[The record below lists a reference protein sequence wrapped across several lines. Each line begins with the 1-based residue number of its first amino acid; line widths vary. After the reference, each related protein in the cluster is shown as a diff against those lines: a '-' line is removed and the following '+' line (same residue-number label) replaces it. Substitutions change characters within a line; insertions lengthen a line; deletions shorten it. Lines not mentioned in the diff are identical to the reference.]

1 MKLSQFK
8 LASIGALALLLSA
21 CQTPV
26 KHETMKQNENIRIA
40 SFNVSMEALN
50 YLPPGENPTG
60 SELNS
65 ALLSQ
70 HQQIK
75 NVAEI
80 IQRTNADIIL
90 LNEFDYIAK
99 PENGIELFLNRYLSK
114 SQRGATP
121 IDYPYYYYSTVNTGE
136 PLNFTDDRTQK
147 NNPSNHGFGYF
158 PGHFAMVLLSKYPI
172 DHDNIRTFQHF
183 LWKDMPNALQPIDPS
198 TNAPWYDDAVWQQL
212 RLSSKSHWDIPVK
225 VNDEVVHILASHPT
239 PPVFDGEEDRNGK
252 RNHDEV
258 RFWLDYISA
267 DNGNYIYDDNKKL
280 AGLGDNKRFVIVGD
294 LNASP
299 TEGDAINQ
307 AITSLVNNK
316 LIININT
323 PKSEGGQLHSPD
335 IEHAAYHTAAWRMR
349 ADYVLPSKAGF
360 ISNQSGV
367 YWPIESHELHR
378 LVKDRKASSD
388 HRLVWHD
395 LTIIPL
401 SKTNIEQ

>member
-1 MKLSQFK
+1 MKLSLFK
-8 LASIGALALLLSA
+8 LVSIGALVLLLSA
-21 CQTPV
+21 CQTSV
-26 KHETMKQNENIRIA
+26 KHETMKRNENIRVA

-50 YLPPGENPTG
+50 YLPPGESPTG

-99 PENGIELFLNRYLSK
+99 PENGIELFLNRYLAK
-114 SQRGATP
+114 SQRGAPP
-121 IDYPYYYYSTVNTGE
+121 IDYPYYYYATVNTGE
-136 PLNFTDDRTQK
+136 PLNFTDDRPLK
-147 NNPSNHGFGYF
+147 NNPKNHGFGYF

-172 DHDNIRTFQHF
+172 DHHNIRTFQHF
-183 LWKDMPNALQPIDPS
+183 LWKDMPNALQPLEPN
-198 TNAPWYDDAVWQQL
+198 TNASWYDDAVWQQL

-267 DNGNYIYDDNKKL
+267 NNGTYIYDDNKKSG
-280 AGLGDNKRFVIVGD
+280 GLGENKRFVIVGD
-294 LNASP
+294 LNASA
-299 TEGDAINQ
+299 TEGDAINH

-316 LIININT
+316 LIIQINA

-367 YWPIESHELHR
+367 YWPIERHELHR